1 MSLISQGLAQNL
13 IKFDDE
19 NKYITYVHQNK
30 KRNFANPEEQVQT
43 ETFLKLILTYGY
55 APKRLRLFV
64 PVTMGSS
71 VKEADIIVYNDDA
84 CLSSHIVVECKKQE
98 VSELEFTQAVE
109 QAFSYAVAEGA
120 KYVWITSGIK
130 DQYFQVPIEKPKE
143 RIAITDIPQYGVD
156 KLARYKY
163 AKGGG
168 KSNGQKLF
176 ELEIVGEDEL
186 TRRFKQAH
194 QSLWGGGELN
204 PSSAFDE
211 LDKLIFCKIW
221 DEKKSRKKGQ
231 PYDFQLFS
239 ISDEEEPDPKKRTE
253 KENDELSDRIKA
265 LYEEGRKEAPEV
277 FKEDIRLSP
286 ERLRTVV
293 GYLESINLGK
303 TDLDSKGRAFETFM
317 GSFFRGDFGQY
328 FTPRPIV
335 KFIVDVLPINHNSL
349 VLDTSCGSGGFL
361 LHALDK
367 VRRQADEYY
376 PEYETDLD
384 DAKRHK
390 DHWHRFAS
398 RKLFGIEINEQ
409 IARVAKMNM
418 IIHDDG
424 YTNVIASD
432 GLRDSGDLIERSG
445 NSGFE
450 YDRFDFIITNPPF
463 GSVIKQTEQAYMHQ
477 YGFAMKTEDWLN
489 PKSKATVRENQNTE
503 ILFIEQCHRFLVDGG
518 YLAMVVPDGIL
529 TNSSLQYVRD
539 GIEEKYRIVAVV
551 SMPQTAFS
559 ATGAGVK
566 SSVLFLKKY
575 SQAETTKIKN
585 TKVGLQDWIKQSN
598 DYVKQLEQIEN
609 DKKRHLKDLRGFEN
623 PQNLAGKALTD
634 SEVYKEWRKEV
645 TAEYSD
651 RIDALKE
658 SLSEQYAEEKQKVL
672 NDYPI
677 FMAIAEDIGY
687 DATGKP
693 TNNNELDFISVELV
707 RFIEAIES
715 GNDSFFLGS
724 DVDKNKIFIVSSRNI
739 IARLDPVMILYERN
753 NNDRFKYKAQY
764 LASLLKG
771 KPQYGANEAGK
782 VRLSCQEPRY
792 IRITDIDEYGLLK
805 DDISVTAEVI
815 ETQYLLNNN
824 DILFARSGA
833 TVGKTYIHKANA
845 VNYPCFFAGYMIR
858 FVIDESKAIPDYIF
872 AYTQLNLYRKWVI
885 AVQRAAGQPN
895 INSEEYKSLKIPIPP
910 IDLQNKVVAKM
921 DDAYALKKRKEL
933 EAQRSLD
940 SIDDYLLSELGIN
953 LVEPEENTIQS
964 RIFYRKLS
972 EVSGSRFDAPAYR
985 KNLSLLSN
993 IFPMEKFKNCV
1004 FINPLTLFHGIR
1016 ENIEATFIPMECVS
1030 DIYGEAD
1037 TTQTKNT
1044 EESTG
1049 YTQFLENDLIW
1060 AKITPCMQNG
1070 KSAVVSNLVNGIG
1083 FGSTEFHVF
1092 RAKPDIDIRYIHSL
1106 LRLKILRYF
1115 ATLYFSGSAGHQRV
1129 TDEFFVISQ

>member
-19 NKYITYVHQNK
+19 KKYITYVHQKK
-30 KRNFANPEEQVQT
+30 KRNFANPEEQVQA

-55 APKRLRLFV
+55 DPKRLRLFV

-120 KYVWITSGIK
+120 KYVWVTSGIK

-221 DEKKSRKKGQ
+221 DEKKSRKKSH

-239 ISDEEEPDPKKRTE
+239 ISEEEEPDPKKRTE
-253 KENDELSDRIKA
+253 KENEELSDRIKA

-286 ERLRTVV
+286 EKLRTVV

-335 KFIVDVLPINHNSL
+335 KFIVDVLPINHDSL

-376 PEYETDLD
+376 PDYETDLD
-384 DAKRHK
+384 DAKQHK

-424 YTNVIASD
+424 HTNVIAAD
-432 GLRDSGDLIERSG
+432 GLRDSVDLIERSG
-445 NSGFE
+445 NSGFA
-450 YDRFDFIITNPPF
+450 YNRFDFIITNPPF

-575 SQAETTKIKN
+575 SQAETTKIQN

-598 DYVKQLEQIEN
+598 DYLKQLEQIEN

-623 PQNLAGKALTD
+623 SQNLDGKALTD
-634 SEVYKEWRKEV
+634 SDAYKEWKKEV
-645 TAEYSD
+645 TAEYND

-658 SLSEQYAEEKQKVL
+658 SLSEQYTEEKQKVL

-693 TNNNELDFISVELV
+693 TNNNELDFISVELA

-715 GNDSFFLGS
+715 GKDSFFLSS
-724 DVDKNKIFIVSSRNI
+724 DVDKNKVFLVNLTDSQTRI
-739 IARLDPVMILYERN
+739 DPYYYKPDFLLLRKKLEGNSLFERVGN
-753 NNDRFKYKAQY
+753 LIKSWNRGD
-764 LASLLKG
+764 G
-771 KPQYGANEAGK
+771 
-782 VRLSCQEPRY
+782 PRDGFY
-792 IRITDIDEYGLLK
+792 T
-805 DDISVTAEVI
+805 DDI
-815 ETQYLLNNN
+815 
-824 DILFARSGA
+824 
-833 TVGKTYIHKANA
+833 
-845 VNYPCFFAGYMIR
+845 
-858 FVIDESKAIPDYIF
+858 
-872 AYTQLNLYRKWVI
+872 
-885 AVQRAAGQPN
+885 
-895 INSEEYKSLKIPIPP
+895 
-910 IDLQNKVVAKM
+910 
-921 DDAYALKKRKEL
+921 
-933 EAQRSLD
+933 
-940 SIDDYLLSELGIN
+940 
-953 LVEPEENTIQS
+953 
-964 RIFYRKLS
+964 
-972 EVSGSRFDAPAYR
+972 
-985 KNLSLLSN
+985 
-993 IFPMEKFKNCV
+993 
-1004 FINPLTLFHGIR
+1004 
-1016 ENIEATFIPMECVS
+1016 
-1030 DIYGEAD
+1030 
-1037 TTQTKNT
+1037 
-1044 EESTG
+1044 
-1049 YTQFLENDLIW
+1049 
-1060 AKITPCMQNG
+1060 QNG
-1070 KSAVVSNLVNGIG
+1070 VYFLRVNNLKEHTN
-1083 FGSTEFHVF
+1083 
-1092 RAKPDIDIRYIHSL
+1092 
-1106 LRLKILRYF
+1106 
-1115 ATLYFSGSAGHQRV
+1115 
-1129 TDEFFVISQ
+1129 